1 MTGIFVTFHA
11 TEAFSKAAMTN
22 LLAFFV
28 LVYRLL
34 LLHHEI

>member
-1 MTGIFVTFHA
+1 MRDVFVTFHT
-11 TEAFSKAAMTN
+11 TEAFKKAAMTN

-34 LLHHEI
+34 LLQYEI